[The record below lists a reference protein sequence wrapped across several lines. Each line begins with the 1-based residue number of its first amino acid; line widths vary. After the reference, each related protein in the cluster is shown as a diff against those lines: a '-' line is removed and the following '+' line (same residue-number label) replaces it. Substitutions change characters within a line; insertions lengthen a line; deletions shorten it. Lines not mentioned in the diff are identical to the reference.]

1 MKDDGIVHTAQLSS
15 RIITRYRCLRWFPSH
30 QAYHAI
36 NGAEAQNGASI
47 SQRLFVAS
55 DDDVDVYD
63 MQDLQWHAEISGTSS
78 NIGKI
83 ADVSFGWTSDE
94 IVVVSDFGLK
104 ATLWSLRTGRGVE
117 IKDPKSSIACYDLRP
132 QTGHLAILTRSTTR
146 DVVMVLTPFTHE
158 LEQSFTLAT
167 VDAQGLEWSPD
178 GKWLATWDT
187 SSAGFALYIYT
198 PDGHLF
204 KTYFG
209 DQNLENPGLGICNIE
224 WEPSGRYLA
233 VGAHENRITLLYSNT
248 VGTPSFL
255 MCRLIVEQ
263 FTLAATLYHTPT
275 INISSVPIWQEQIDS
290 SRERSYTLAS
300 QFAYPPTS
308 SDETG
313 KLAGISHLA
322 FNLDGTSLASRSDSN
337 PSTVWIW
344 NLRSLTLM
352 TVLIHHHPVKSLQWH
367 PTQPDL
373 LLIHCST
380 DDPVIHLIGSDW
392 PAPHILKIPLDKP
405 GGKTEATWLLPPLQ
419 LSPTNQFSSSSTSTV
434 IHNPNNNDIT
444 EHHDPHETYNTVTE
458 TNDTSPPPPLKLLF
472 GNARN
477 YIICRILRTGE
488 SPSDLTPR
496 PQRPADPNFDFNFST
511 AGSEN
516 MSHEGNSMDLSPVKL
531 STDHFTRVVGGQ
543 GIISAEA
550 TWNGEMD
557 DTFDFKR

>member
-1 MKDDGIVHTAQLSS
+1 MIIRAVKGDGIVHTAQLSS
-15 RIITRYRCLRWFPSH
+15 RITTRYRCLRWFPSRR
-30 QAYHAI
+30 AYHAV
-36 NGAEAQNGASI
+36 NGAEVQSRTTI

-63 MQDLQWHAEISGTSS
+63 MQDLQWHAEISRTSS
-78 NIGKI
+78 NVGKI
-83 ADVSFGWTSDE
+83 ADVSFGWTPDE
-94 IVVVSDFGLK
+94 IVIISDFGLK

-117 IKDPKSSIACYDLRP
+117 IKDPKSSSACYGLRP
-132 QTGHLAILTRSTTR
+132 QTGHLAVLTRSTTR

-209 DQNLENPGLGICNIE
+209 DQNLENPGLGIRNIE
-224 WEPSGRYLA
+224 WDPSGRYLA
-233 VGAHENRITLLYSNT
+233 VGAHENRITLLYNNT
-248 VGTPSFL
+248 VGTSSFSP
-255 MCRLIVEQ
+255 CRLIVEQ
-263 FTLAATLYHTPT
+263 FTLAATLHHTPT

-344 NLRSLTLM
+344 NLHSLTLM
-352 TVLIHHHPVKSLQWH
+352 TALIHHHLVKSLQWH

-380 DDPVIHLIGSDW
+380 EDPVIHLIGSDW
-392 PAPHILKIPLDKP
+392 LAPHILKIPLDKP
-405 GGKTEATWLLPPLQ
+405 GGKTEAAWIPPLQ
-419 LSPTNQFSSSSTSTV
+419 LSPTKQFSSSTSTV
-434 IHNPNNNDIT
+434 IHNPGNITNN
-444 EHHDPHETYNTVTE
+444 HDPHETYNTDNE
-458 TNDTSPPPPLKLLF
+458 ANYSSRPPLKLLF

-477 YIICRILRTGE
+477 HVICRILRTGE
-488 SPSDLTPR
+488 TPSELTPR
-496 PQRPADPNFDFNFST
+496 PQRTAAPNFNFST

-516 MSHEGNSMDLSPVKL
+516 MSNEGDSMDLSPVKL

-550 TWNGEMD
+550 TWDGEMD